1 MILIVLGRT
10 LELAR
15 DRLPTLFASGW
26 GYMLLLLALNVAISA
41 RLLPDTGFTTGSYM
55 TEPITDVSDEGRR
68 EAALRMLAI
77 VANVIAGFSI
87 GVAYL
92 RRILLG
98 RREFVLAFGAR
109 NLRVGWKIVLLA
121 LIGVL
126 MFAPMMLGS
135 ALLATATGP
144 LGALVFFASPFVALM
159 LVQRL
164 SLVLPAAAL
173 DDPMTLGT
181 SWRLTRGMGIAVAL
195 AALVIS
201 FAVLVACGLWWGAV
215 ALTGELAQLFL
226 PELLSPQTAVSALRG
241 VGILRSALLPAGI
254 MVLAT
259 WLFSSLH
266 ATSYA
271 LARER
276 FVTEVGLRR
285 QEVER
290 AEVARER
297 ARTHAARRA
306 VSSVVGL
313 GRDRARD

>member
-15 DRLPTLFASGW
+15 NRLPTLFASGW

-41 RLLPDTGFTTGSYM
+41 SLLSDAGFATGSYM
-55 TEPITDVSDEGRR
+55 TEPITDVTDEGRR
-68 EAALRMLAI
+68 EAALRMLAV

-92 RRILLG
+92 RRVLLG

-126 MFAPMMLGS
+126 LLVPLMFGS
-135 ALLATATGP
+135 GLLTAMTGP
-144 LGALVFFASPFVALM
+144 LGALLFFASPFVVLM

-195 AALVIS
+195 TALVVS

-215 ALTGELAQLFL
+215 ALTGELARLFL
-226 PELLSPQTAVSALRG
+226 PLVLASETTVSVLRG
-241 VGILRSALLPAGI
+241 VEILRSALLPAGI
-254 MVLAT
+254 MVLVT

-276 FVTEVGLRR
+276 FVTQVGLRR

-290 AEVARER
+290 AEAARER

-313 GRDRARD
+313 GRDRERD

>member
-1 MILIVLGRT
+1 MFLIVLGRT

-15 DRLPTLFASGW
+15 SRLGTLFASGW

-55 TEPITDVSDEGRR
+55 TEPITDVGDEGRR
-68 EAALRMLAI
+68 EAALRMLAV
-77 VANVIAGFSI
+77 VANVVAGFSI

-92 RRILLG
+92 RRVLLG

-109 NLRVGWKIVLLA
+109 NLRAGWKIVLLA
-121 LIGVL
+121 LIGTLVL
-126 MFAPMMLGS
+126 IPMMFGS
-135 ALLATATGP
+135 VLLASVTGPIGALL
-144 LGALVFFASPFVALM
+144 LFASPFVALM

-173 DDPMTLGT
+173 DDPMTLET
-181 SWRLTRGMGIAVAL
+181 SWSLTRGIGIPIAVA
-195 AALVIS
+195 ALVVF
-201 FAVLVACGLWWGAV
+201 FAVLTACGLWWGAMS
-215 ALTGELAQLFL
+215 LTGELVRLFL
-226 PELLSPQTAVSALRG
+226 PELLPPQAAASALHG
-241 VGILRSALLPAGI
+241 FDILRSALLPAGM

-266 ATSYA
+266 ATTYA

-276 FVTEVGLRR
+276 FVMEAGLRQ
-285 QEVER
+285 QEVEH
-290 AEVARER
+290 AEAARS
-297 ARTHAARRA
+297 HAARRA